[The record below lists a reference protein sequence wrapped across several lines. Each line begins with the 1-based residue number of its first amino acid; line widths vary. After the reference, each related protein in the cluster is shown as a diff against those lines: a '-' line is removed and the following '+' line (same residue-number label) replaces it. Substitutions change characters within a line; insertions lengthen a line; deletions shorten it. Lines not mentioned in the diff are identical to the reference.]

1 MAQLTPFQLSSL
13 DFRIAIAEQQRHP
26 TFLCVDGEFLTL
38 AQAKQIRE
46 EHDMPTKDYR
56 INVNNGRRWLAIN
69 KQDDGSY
76 QLKVMLGN
84 NEKPLATLPFDESE
98 WKKLANYSAGL
109 LKK

>member
-1 MAQLTPFQLSSL
+1 MRLVPLPELL
-13 DFRIAIAEQQRHP
+13 DFKIAIAENNRHRGW
-26 TFLCVDGEFLTL
+26 LCVNGEFITL
-38 AQAKQIRE
+38 DQVKQLRE
-46 EHDMPTKDYR
+46 SLMSATKDYR

-69 KQDDGSY
+69 KQADGSY
-76 QLKVMLGN
+76 QMKLMLGN